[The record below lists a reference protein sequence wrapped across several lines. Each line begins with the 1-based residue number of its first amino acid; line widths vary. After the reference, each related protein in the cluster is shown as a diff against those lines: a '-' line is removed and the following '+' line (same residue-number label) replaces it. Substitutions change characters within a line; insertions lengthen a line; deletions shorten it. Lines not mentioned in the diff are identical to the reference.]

1 MIFWVTCVISMA
13 TIRLY
18 FSFNKIL
25 HQIFPIFML
34 DVLVLHVLGFVI
46 PHFTFVFSCYILLVT
61 LMFLRS
67 YFHPLFIPL
76 VFCLLFFFFFLF
88 CYLLFSHHAY
98 KASRLP
104 VCPLCSFKDQS
115 CLKSGILWVCYSTSC
130 AFKIK
135 LIL

>member
-46 PHFTFVFSCYILLVT
+46 PHFSFVFSCYILLVT

-76 VFCLLFFFFFLF
+76 VFCLLFFSSFFSVISCFPTMPI
-88 CYLLFSHHAY
+88 
-98 KASRLP
+98 RLP
-104 VCPLCSFKDQS
+104 GCQSVLCAVLRTSLAWKVGS
-115 CLKSGILWVCYSTSC
+115 YGSVTPHHVLLK
-130 AFKIK
+130 
-135 LIL
+135 